1 MGFAEGLNAGAQ
13 AASKW
18 VSSYNQGKKWRE
30 DDDIKTTVTDAQKA
44 FKERES
50 ALNADTNLSDYDRR
64 QAINEAR
71 GEMFDTIG
79 SKYSQYG
86 RDEDFNNFVNAQG
99 NARKEGREHML
110 DMDQRAVYQAN
121 EKAYQVKQRQGMA
134 SMVEKALKGDANA
147 LSYMQDIADYAGV
160 QFKSENGQFMW
171 APKGADN
178 AQFVPMD
185 MNKAF
190 EAYNAFTAFEDKIR
204 QRLQSEALL
213 KGDAGKLDEHD
224 AKGVAIEGQRIANKK
239 AISDKVE
246 YVGEGADRTKVV
258 KDGITGEIK
267 SNTRRDGKPAHEF
280 DAGQGTVSMKEE
292 GQTVESVE
300 SALDGLSK
308 SGRSALGEPRVVR
321 KGNDVMVSFNYK
333 DKKDGKVKRVTKPI
347 GVFQEYV
354 NQMKAAES
362 GKNKGALG
370 TVGTGNR
377 AIDDTAY

>member
-86 RDEDFNNFVNAQG
+86 RDEDFNNFVNAHG

-134 SMVEKALKGDANA
+134 SMVEKARNGDANA

-171 APKGADN
+171 APKGANN

-246 YVGEGADRTKVV
+246 YEGEGANRTKTV
-258 KDGITGEIK
+258 KDYKGQIK
-267 SNTRRDGKPAHEF
+267 SVTNRKGEDIHEF
-280 DAGQGTVSMKEE
+280 DSGNASESLKESGANQE
-292 GQTVESVE
+292 AVETT
-300 SALDGLSK
+300 LDGLSK
-308 SGRSALGEPRVVR
+308 SGRKQLGEPRTVR
-321 KGNDVMVSFNYK
+321 RGNEVLVSFNYK
-333 DKKDGKVKRVTKPI
+333 GKRVEKPYA
-347 GVFQEYV
+347 VFAEYV
-354 NQMKAAES
+354 KQMKAKQDSS
-362 GKNKGALG
+362 GAIA
-370 TVGTGNR
+370 TAPTGNR
-377 AIDDTAY
+377 PNADTPSH